1 MLRIAIVEDDERD
14 ARTLAEYCRKA
25 AHELGDHVDTKI
37 YSDPV
42 VFLEKYRADCD
53 IVFMDIELPG
63 MDGLETARRLRRK
76 DGGVVLIFV
85 TNMAQFA
92 LEGYTV
98 DAMDFIVKPVV
109 YETLRVRFDRAVKRV
124 DLRRGERI
132 IVAGR
137 NQTRVVSVPDIR
149 YVEVMNHKL
158 TFYTTDGEVEGI
170 GTLASLEEK
179 LKKYDFS
186 RCNACYL
193 VNLDF
198 VDKIEDGHAVVG
210 GSRLSISRSRRT
222 GFIRDLAD
230 HLGGGGGAECRP

>member
-76 DGGVVLIFV
+76 DGDVVLIFV

-158 TFYTTDGEVEGI
+158 TFYTADGEVEGI
-170 GTLASLEEK
+170 GSLASLEEK
-179 LKKYDFS
+179 LRKYDFS

-222 GFIRDLAD
+222 RFIRDLAD
-230 HLGGGGGAECRP
+230 HLGGGS